1 VNVKFLKEILKV
13 DKAGWLKEIETIG
26 KSYDEYDAKASKDSK
41 VVSTTAK
48 RVPKALRD
56 VLASVTAE
64 LNK

>member
-41 VVSTTAK
+41 VVSKTAK
-48 RVPKALRD
+48 RVPQALRQ
-56 VLASVTAE
+56 VLADVSAE
-64 LNK
+64 LAK